1 MNEFLHG
8 VWQQVTSL
16 TALEH
21 YVNPFN
27 INFHLWRESKNIQV
41 IALFSVRFTDAAPEL
56 IPYFDLYLPGPASHT
71 KVQTCF
77 YASHERNGEMLY
89 SPGFAE
95 IDNNLI
101 RIRAFPFRSDSTYT
115 FNFSFFYFSAQ

>member
-8 VWQQVTSL
+8 VWQQVTVL
-16 TALEH
+16 RTREN
-21 YVNPFN
+21 YVEPFD
-27 INFHLWRESKNIQV
+27 INVHIWRESKNIQV
-41 IALFSVRFTDAAPEL
+41 IALFSVRFIPPAPDL
-56 IPYFDLYLPGPASHT
+56 IPYFDLYLPGPPSHT

-77 YASHERNGEMLY
+77 YASHERDGETWY

-95 IDNNLI
+95 VDQNTL
-101 RIRAFPFRSDSTYT
+101 RMRAFPFRGDSTYT